1 MQTAAHIGE
10 TIVIK
15 GEVTAH
21 EDVTIAGRVE
31 GSIRIDGHAL
41 TIAPGASVLADVHA
55 DDVIVGGE
63 FTGTLTADRRIEF
76 GATASAQG
84 DFEAPAIRVVDGA
97 GVTGRVETTGARA
110 PALQLAS

>member
-15 GEVTAH
+15 GEMTAS

-31 GSIRIDGHAL
+31 GTVSVEGHAL
-41 TIAPGASVLADVHA
+41 TVAPGASVVADIHA
-55 DDVIVGGE
+55 ADIVVQGQVFGSM
-63 FTGTLTADRRIEF
+63 TADRRVEID
-76 GATASAQG
+76 ATADIEGEISA
-84 DFEAPAIRVVDGA
+84 PVVRVADGA
-97 GVTGRVETTGARA
+97 VLSGRVETTGQRK